1 MLTIF
6 PSDLFTFEV
15 LLLTALLLDGIFGDP
30 RWYTHPVKI
39 IAALAQALEKMMRK
53 GIAEEK
59 SAGMAVTVTTVMVSV
74 STVSILLYWIGT
86 YSPVLQALTAVLLI
100 YSLIAVKDLLVHSQ
114 AVFSLLY
121 PHENIEEARIAVGRI
136 VGRDTEHLQ
145 GEEVCRA
152 CIETVAENMVDGI
165 TAPFFWAVF
174 FSLFADFTPL
184 NAISMA
190 AIGMT
195 MYKTVNT
202 MDSMFGYKNAEYLRF
217 GWASARLDDIVNF
230 IPARLSGLAV
240 ILSSTIMGYNG
251 KKSSRIFFRD
261 RLNHAS
267 PNAGHTEAA
276 LAGALGLQ
284 FGGPS
289 SYFGETVI
297 KPFIGDNEK
306 EVSPHHIIAA
316 NRIILTSSFVALF
329 FLLLGRNVCIWLAV
343 VL

>member
-1 MLTIF
+1 MTSIF
-6 PSDLFTFEV
+6 PADLITFEV
-15 LLLTALLLDGIFGDP
+15 LLISALLLDGILGDP
-30 RWYTHPVKI
+30 RWYPHPVRI
-39 IAALAQALEKMMRK
+39 IAALAQTLEKVMRK
-53 GIAEEK
+53 SISDER
-59 SAGMAVTVTTVMVSV
+59 SAGVAVTLATSTAAVSV
-74 STVSILLYWIGT
+74 VSALLYYVGA
-86 YSPVLQALTAVLLI
+86 YSAALQALAAVLLI
-100 YSLIAVKDLLVHSQ
+100 YSLIAVKDLLVHSR
-114 AVFSLLY
+114 AVFSYLH
-121 PHENIEEARIAVGRI
+121 PHENIDDARKAVGRI
-136 VGRDTEHLQ
+136 VGRDTGNLQ

-165 TAPFFWAVF
+165 TAPLFWAVI
-174 FSLFADFTPL
+174 FSLFAEFTPL

-202 MDSMFGYKNAEYLRF
+202 MDSMFGYKNAAYLRF
-217 GWASARLDDIVNF
+217 GWAPARLDDIVNF

-240 ILSSTIMGYNG
+240 VLTSFILGYDG
-251 KKSSRIFFRD
+251 KNSSRIFFRD
-261 RLNHAS
+261 RLNHSS

-306 EVSPHHIIAA
+306 AISPHHIIAA
-316 NRIILTSSFVALF
+316 NRIILTSSFVSLF
-329 FLLLGRNVCIWLAV
+329 FLLLGRNICIWLAM